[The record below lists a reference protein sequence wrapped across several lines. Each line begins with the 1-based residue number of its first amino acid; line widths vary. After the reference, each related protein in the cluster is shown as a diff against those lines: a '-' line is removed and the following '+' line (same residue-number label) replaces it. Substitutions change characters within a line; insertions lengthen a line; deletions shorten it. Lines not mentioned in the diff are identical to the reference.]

1 MHTFRIILV
10 LLQEQHVVLL
20 AHINLLVVHTKT
32 GNNLLSLL
40 QVFRH
45 FVLHWDEISNQFHDI
60 VVALIRE
67 VVEIFI

>member
-1 MHTFRIILV
+1 MHTFGIILV

-40 QVFRH
+40 QVF
-45 FVLHWDEISNQFHDI
+45 
-60 VVALIRE
+60 
-67 VVEIFI
+67 